1 MMRAWVVLLLLAAP
15 AVAQE
20 RVEVPNGDLRL
31 KGILYRPEG
40 RGPFPAVLF
49 NHGSGPSQG
58 PHEARAAALGPVF
71 ARHGYAFLYLCR
83 RGVGLSVG
91 QGENAF
97 DAIQRA
103 AAERGADG
111 RNATQLELLQSAEL
125 DDANAGLAYL
135 RARPDVDGG
144 RLAVV
149 GHSFGGATALLQ
161 GERDGALRAVVTFGA
176 AAFSWPRSPPL
187 AKRLLAAV
195 SAASAPIFFI
205 HAANDYSLAP
215 AKAMAARRRELRM
228 PHELQIFPAV
238 GRTAEEGHDF
248 VYSSVAVW
256 EADVFRFLD
265 AAQRAE

>member
-1 MMRAWVVLLLLAAP
+1 MLLLLAAP

-20 RVEVPNGDLRL
+20 RVEVTNGTLHL
-31 KGILYRPEG
+31 KGLLFRPEG

-49 NHGSGPSQG
+49 NHGSGPSQA

-83 RGVGLSVG
+83 RGVGLSAG
-91 QGENAF
+91 QGENGF

-103 AAERGADG
+103 AAEHGADG
-111 RNATQLELLQSAEL
+111 RNATQLELLQGAEL
-125 DDANAGLAYL
+125 EDAAAGLAYL

-161 GERDGALRAVVTFGA
+161 AERDGALRAVVTFGA
-176 AAFSWPRSPPL
+176 AALSWPRSPPL
-187 AKRLLAAV
+187 QKRLLAAV

-205 HAANDYSLAP
+205 HAANDYSVVPGKTL
-215 AKAMAARRRELRM
+215 AARRRELRM
-228 PHELQIFPAV
+228 PQKLEIYPAV
-238 GRTAEEGHDF
+238 GRTADDGHDF
-248 VYSSVAVW
+248 VYSSIAVW

>member
-1 MMRAWVVLLLLAAP
+1 
-15 AVAQE
+15 
-20 RVEVPNGDLRL
+20 L
-31 KGILYRPEG
+31 KGILYRPDG
-40 RGPFPAVLF
+40 RGPFPAILF
-49 NHGSGPSQG
+49 NHGSGPSQRAY
-58 PHEARAAALGPVF
+58 EAEAAALGPVF

-91 QGENAF
+91 QGENSF

-103 AAERGADG
+103 AAAHGTDG
-111 RNATQLELLQSAEL
+111 RNATQLELLQSAEV

-161 GERDGALRAVVTFGA
+161 GERDAALRAIVTFGA

-187 AKRLLAAV
+187 QKRLLGAV

-205 HAANDYSLAP
+205 HAANDFSVAP
-215 AKAMAARRRELRM
+215 GKAMAARR
-228 PHELQIFPAV
+228 HELKMPAKLEIYPAV
-238 GRTAEEGHDF
+238 GRTADEGHAF

-265 AAQRAE
+265 AAENQRAE